1 MKKTNSLK
9 SRKSSIDMPSG
20 VRDEIANRVQRDY
33 EVFNESHTFK
43 FPTWLYGPIKGKLLT
58 VEVEDCPRFGDKAF
72 VEFDSAR
79 TAFISVDMQV
89 DFCGPKGYVDVMG
102 YDLGLTSAPI
112 KPIMYV
118 LETIRKG
125 TDIKVVHTREGHLP
139 DLSDAPYNKILRSKI
154 IGNGVGIGDT
164 PKGGMG
170 RLLIRGEKNWDI
182 IDDVY
187 PIPGEYIIDKAGKGA
202 FGQSNLPLILRNLG
216 ITHLIIT
223 GITTDVCVHTIMR
236 EANDNG
242 YWCLLL
248 KDGTGATDY
257 DNYQA
262 AIKQIKMQG
271 GVFGWVSDSRRFVKA
286 VKSAF

>member
-1 MKKTNSLK
+1 MKKTNPTRSTN
-9 SRKSSIDMPSG
+9 SGNDMSG
-20 VRDEIANRVQRDY
+20 RVRNDIANRVEIDY
-33 EVFNESHTFK
+33 EEFKESHTFK
-43 FPTWLYGPIKGKLLT
+43 FPTWLYGPVKGKLLT

-112 KPIMYV
+112 KSIMYV
-118 LETIRKG
+118 LETIRNG

-164 PKGGMG
+164 PNGGLG

-216 ITHLIIT
+216 ITHLVIT
-223 GITTDVCVHTIMR
+223 GITADVCVHTIMR

-248 KDGTGATDY
+248 RDGTGATDY

-262 AIKQIKMQG
+262 ALKQIKMQG
-271 GVFGWVSDSRRFVKA
+271 GVFGWVSDSPRFVKA